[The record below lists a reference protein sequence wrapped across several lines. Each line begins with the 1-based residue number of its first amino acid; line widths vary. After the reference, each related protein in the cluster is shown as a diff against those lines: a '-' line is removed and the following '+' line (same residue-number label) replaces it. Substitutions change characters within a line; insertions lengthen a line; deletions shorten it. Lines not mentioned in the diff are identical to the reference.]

1 MMKLISHIVIF
12 ALGAT
17 LGIMWSVKHPAAAQN
32 ADLQIQAKVSE
43 AKIDLLKRIA
53 AENPSSAAK
62 YQQEAQQEQTNL
74 DNTNKQLAN
83 Q

>member
-1 MMKLISHIVIF
+1 MKLISHIIIF
-12 ALGAT
+12 ALGAG
-17 LGIMWSVKHPAAAQN
+17 LGILWSVKHPAAAQN
-32 ADLQIQAKVSE
+32 VDLQVKAEVSK
-43 AKIDLLKRIA
+43 AKIELLNRIA
-53 AENPSSAAK
+53 AENPSTAAK